1 MPARSSASKVRQ
13 HREKLRRQGLRP
25 VQMWLPDVNDPKFI
39 AEARR
44 QARAIAQSPQ
54 EKEELAFIDSI
65 FEENLRNGFYD
76 K

>member
-25 VQMWLPDVNDPKFI
+25 VQMWLPDVNDPEFI